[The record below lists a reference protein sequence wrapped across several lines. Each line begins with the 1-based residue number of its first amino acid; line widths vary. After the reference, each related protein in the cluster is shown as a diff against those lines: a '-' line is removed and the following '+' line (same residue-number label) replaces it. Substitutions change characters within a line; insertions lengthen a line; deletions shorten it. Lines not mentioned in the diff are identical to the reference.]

1 MRKKGGLI
9 SLIIAMGAICF
20 AVNFIP
26 ILAATLGF
34 LIPVAGI
41 AMIVFIIALI
51 FSAIKGDGSKKDNSK
66 KTPLYNSTSI
76 GGSGGASNLEPEQ
89 AKLISDG
96 ESALFKAKY
105 AANKLGDTDIRN
117 ALNQVIIKA
126 DLVVKTMKE
135 QPEEIRK
142 ANQFFNYYLP
152 TIEVVLEKYA
162 ALEKGGEGGGEYKTK
177 VIGFLND
184 TASAFD
190 SLYNAMF
197 KDEKLDLEVEVEAMQ
212 LALKREG
219 LV

>member
-1 MRKKGGLI
+1 MRRRGGLI

-20 AVNFIP
+20 ALNFIP

-41 AMIVFIIALI
+41 ALVVFVIALI
-51 FSAIKGDGSKKDNSK
+51 VSALKGNGSKTDNSQK
-66 KTPLYNSTSI
+66 APLYRSVSI
-76 GGSGGASNLEPEQ
+76 GGNSASSLEPEQ
-89 AKLISDG
+89 AQLISNA
-96 ESALFKAKY
+96 ENALFKAKY
-105 AANKLGDTDIRN
+105 AANKLKDTDIRN

-126 DLVVKTMKE
+126 DLVIKTMKE

-152 TIEVVLEKYA
+152 TIEVVLQKYA
-162 ALEKGGEGGGEYKTK
+162 TLENSGEGEEYKAK
-177 VIGFLND
+177 VVDFLGD
-184 TASAFD
+184 TGTAFD
-190 SLYNAMF
+190 NLYNAMF

-212 LALKREG
+212 LSLKRDG